1 MKRIE
6 SHSEIPKIVPTLVVR
21 KISEK
26 MKSTVK
32 QHEFDR
38 QLDRLEIRAFRKD
51 GDLSVLENLYSKYIH
66 LVYGLALN
74 YLKNRDQAKKTVQ
87 IIFEKLTVEAVK
99 SEIQNLKLWLYIA
112 TMNYCQA
119 ELQNAET
126 TDPRFELWQNQRQQ
140 LLQNGVDLHP
150 LDRMTRTTPAIRKCI
165 DQLPQNEKTCIEWFY
180 FKEKPF
186 AEIAP
191 LIQADEES
199 VKRIIRTAKE
209 KLTICIELE
218 HGRQSDE

>member
-1 MKRIE
+1 
-6 SHSEIPKIVPTLVVR
+6 
-21 KISEK
+21 

-51 GDLSVLENLYSKYIH
+51 GDMSVLENLYSKYIH

-74 YLKNRDQAKKTVQ
+74 YLKDREQARKTTQ

-112 TMNYCQA
+112 TKNYCQG
-119 ELQNAET
+119 ELHRLET
-126 TDPRFELWQNQRQQ
+126 PDPRFELWNSQRLQ
-140 LLQNGVDLHP
+140 LEQNGVELHP
-150 LDRMTRTTPAIRKCI
+150 LDRMTRVTPAIKKCI
-165 DQLPQNEKTCIEWFY
+165 DQLPHTEKTCIEWFY

-191 LIQADEES
+191 LIQADEET
-199 VKRIIRTAKE
+199 VKQTIRKAKE
-209 KLTICIELE
+209 QLTIYIELE
-218 HGRQSDE
+218 HGRQGDE

>member
-1 MKRIE
+1 
-6 SHSEIPKIVPTLVVR
+6 
-21 KISEK
+21 

-38 QLDRLEIRAFRKD
+38 QLDRLEIRSFQRD
-51 GDLSVLENLYSKYIH
+51 GDMSVLENLYAKYIH

-74 YLKNRDQAKKTVQ
+74 CLKNREQAKRTTQ

-112 TMNYCQA
+112 TKNHCQS
-119 ELQNAET
+119 ELQKSET
-126 TDPRFELWQNQRQQ
+126 PDLRFESWHIQRQQ
-140 LLQNGVDLHP
+140 LLQNGAELHP
-150 LDRMTRTTPAIRKCI
+150 LDRMTRITPAIRKCI

-191 LIQADEES
+191 LIQADEET
-199 VKRIIRTAKE
+199 VKQTIRKAKE

-218 HGRQSDE
+218 HGRQGDE